1 MEFCKYHPIEPA
13 FYRCQNCEYECCRDC
28 INSEDRTGL
37 SRCFLCNQPLTPI
50 LNSDTITPFWRRLSE
65 SFKYPM
71 NTDSLMLIFGAAV
84 LFTLTSYLP
93 FSLIFQ
99 LLILGGLIKYSF
111 TCLENTAK
119 GELTAPDIT
128 QAYGSGFKLVLQVIF
143 LNIAVFLV
151 IGAAYEY
158 LGSMIGSMIA
168 VILIA
173 GLPAMTINFALTEN
187 IFDALNPLSMFRLM
201 SSIGLPYGLILAF
214 ILIMTGS
221 VGVINQFLMSDD
233 ISLISIIL
241 QSSVSNYYMVVI
253 FHIMGYMIYQYQEEL
268 GFETQLPGNFL
279 EKRKSV
285 VENGLTHIDILIK
298 EGRYDEAVNIFKNLS
313 ESYPDD
319 ENLIQNFFELLLAT
333 RDKETIHSISEK
345 YFNSLIN
352 KGIDDKVS
360 IAFQRISSVIDG
372 FKPLTAEQRYQ
383 VAKIFH
389 NKGNYK
395 QSVFLINGI
404 HKDFPKHSILG
415 TAFVLMADS
424 LDNMP
429 NMQSQAQKCRDFSKK
444 LELSQSQIG

>member
-1 MEFCKYHPIEPA
+1 
-13 FYRCQNCEYECCRDC
+13 
-28 INSEDRTGL
+28 
-37 SRCFLCNQPLTPI
+37 
-50 LNSDTITPFWRRLSE
+50 
-65 SFKYPM
+65 
-71 NTDSLMLIFGAAV
+71 
-84 LFTLTSYLP
+84 
-93 FSLIFQ
+93 
-99 LLILGGLIKYSF
+99 
-111 TCLENTAK
+111 
-119 GELTAPDIT
+119 
-128 QAYGSGFKLVLQVIF
+128 
-143 LNIAVFLV
+143 
-151 IGAAYEY
+151 
-158 LGSMIGSMIA
+158 
-168 VILIA
+168 
-173 GLPAMTINFALTEN
+173 
-187 IFDALNPLSMFRLM
+187 
-201 SSIGLPYGLILAF
+201 
-214 ILIMTGS
+214 
-221 VGVINQFLMSDD
+221 
-233 ISLISIIL
+233 
-241 QSSVSNYYMVVI
+241 
-253 FHIMGYMIYQYQEEL
+253 MGYMIYQYQEEL
-268 GFETQLPGNFL
+268 GFVTQLPGNFR

-345 YFNSLIN
+345 YLNSLIN

-372 FKPLTAEQRYQ
+372 FKPLTAEQRYR
-383 VAKIFH
+383 VAKILH